1 MKSIFSDILR
11 ERERERG
18 RFIETF
24 RKIDRWEENRRF

>member
-1 MKSIFSDILR
+1 MKSIFSDIL
-11 ERERERG
+11 RERERG